1 MHTINCT
8 QHPYGD
14 IGLPEMEEIIQRA
27 RAFETL
33 VVFPHPYSATFT
45 GIQNTYFPEGRL
57 ERLALVLEDEKF
69 TADEVDH
76 GRREDEGKVNDR
88 TRKVQVV
95 N

>member
-1 MHTINCT
+1 MK
-8 QHPYGD
+8 
-14 IGLPEMEEIIQRA
+14 
-27 RAFETL
+27 
-33 VVFPHPYSATFT
+33 
-45 GIQNTYFPEGRL
+45 EGRL
-57 ERLALVLEDEKF
+57 ELLALVLEDEKF

>member
-1 MHTINCT
+1 MN
-8 QHPYGD
+8 
-14 IGLPEMEEIIQRA
+14 
-27 RAFETL
+27 
-33 VVFPHPYSATFT
+33 
-45 GIQNTYFPEGRL
+45 EGRL